1 MGRIILACRTLIEE
15 ITRAVEETGVDYPVK
30 WVESGLHLYPDRLGS
45 ALQREVDSLDN
56 VDTVI
61 VGYGLCGNA
70 LLGLKASGARLV
82 IPRVDDCISLLLGSY
97 RKRIGLAREMG
108 TYFLTRGW
116 LENESNII
124 LDYDRCME
132 RYGEARTKKVFKTI
146 LTHYHR
152 LALIDTGTYDLDDDY
167 IKRAC
172 AVLEQLGLET
182 MVVPGSIDYIKR
194 LLTGPWE
201 DDFVIVEP
209 GGELTFEDFML
220 DVSES
225 LSNFSLT
232 GFARGEPE

>member
-30 WVESGLHLYPDRLGS
+30 WVESGLHLYPDKLGT
-45 ALQREVDSLDN
+45 ALQREIDSITN

-70 LLGLKASGARLV
+70 LLGIEAAGARLV
-82 IPRVDDCISLLLGSY
+82 VPRVDDCISLLLGSY
-97 RKRIGLAREMG
+97 QARIDLAREMG

-124 LDYDRCME
+124 RDYDRCLE
-132 RYGEARTKKVFKTI
+132 RYGEERTKKVFRTI
-146 LTHYHR
+146 LTHYRR

-172 AVLEQLGLET
+172 GIMERLGLET
-182 MVVPGSIDYIKR
+182 TVVKGSLGYIKQ
-194 LLTGPWE
+194 LLTGPWDE
-201 DDFVIVEP
+201 SFVVVEP
-209 GGELTFEDFML
+209 GGKLTFEDFML

-232 GFARGEPE
+232 GFGKGGAE